1 MIHHKPDKQCCDDER
16 LIAVLSDGDQDAGH
30 LEVVEH
36 IEQCSRCQQRFD
48 ELAAGAQDWT
58 KVRQALLNDDPS
70 SENRVGSAKWDYS
83 LRNEGPVA
91 WTESMA
97 SQLLSPASHPELLG
111 RIGRYD
117 VERLIGSSFCVSL

>member
-1 MIHHKPDKQCCDDER
+1 MIFHDKPDQQLCDDDK
-16 LIAVLSDGDQDAGH
+16 LIAVLNEGDQAAEH
-30 LEVVEH
+30 QEVIEH
-36 IEQCSRCQQRFD
+36 IEHCPRCQQRFD

-58 KVRQALLNDDPS
+58 KARQALLNDDPC
-70 SENRVGSAKWDYS
+70 SENGVGSAKWDYS

-111 RIGRYD
+111 RLGRYD
-117 VERLIGSSFCVSL
+117 VERGNG